1 MKNWL
6 VAYVRLHHEKK
17 TRIHL
22 QAMGIEHFL
31 PIQEEIHQW
40 SDRRKK
46 VERIVLPMMIFVR
59 VSPEER
65 PLPLS
70 LASVSRYLVLR
81 GESTPALIPDAQMEK
96 FRFMLNNSEE
106 AVELYTSPLA
116 LGEWVKIIKGPLT
129 GLEGELVTIGGKS
142 KMIVRLEAL
151 GCAQVD
157 MPSSYV
163 EKIRC
168 ADGCDKTIKNDNR

>member
-1 MKNWL
+1 MKNWI
-6 VAYVRLHHEKK
+6 VAYVRLYHEKK
-17 TRIHL
+17 TRIRL
-22 QAMGIEHFL
+22 QAMGIECFL
-31 PIQEEIHQW
+31 PIQEEVHQW

-46 VERIVLPMMIFVR
+46 VERIVIPMMIFVR

-96 FRFMLNNSEE
+96 FRFMLDYSEE
-106 AVELYTSPLA
+106 AVELCTTPLSA
-116 LGEWVKIIKGPLT
+116 GEAIRVIKGPLT
-129 GLEGELVTIGGKS
+129 GLEGELMTVHGRS
-142 KMIVRLEAL
+142 QVAVRLGLL

-157 MPSSYV
+157 MPVGFVERISSAPQPLY
-163 EKIRC
+163 C
-168 ADGCDKTIKNDNR
+168 TP